1 LSIRQ
6 VPIDAGSV
14 TLGMYVS
21 KLDRPWLETPF
32 IFQGFEVKER
42 AEIDTLQRY
51 CNTVYIDVDRGD
63 LSPAQV
69 RRLLQGRQVTSGRSP
84 AELRRRGKQ
93 AGPFMRWL
101 QRLLLRLGMHR
112 QSLAIA
118 AAETDEVYKI
128 ESTVRGEA
136 RAAKNAYLQLAHHHG
151 KMMDRAT
158 LKCDVHVGALRRAVQ
173 PAIDSILRNPSALAW
188 TVFSR
193 KRSPGEY
200 NRAVGTAIWCLMF
213 GRQLGLDRAQLEDLA
228 MGAMLLDIGNA
239 RIPKSIVEAPGV
251 LSLEQYDAL
260 RRHVALGMEILAS
273 SKGITQNVAD
283 MVRCHQERA
292 DGSGYPDGLVGNRI
306 PAFARIAGIADC
318 YDAMTTESPHSKAMA
333 AYDAARELNDMRGNE
348 FAAEVVEQFLAT
360 IGMFPV
366 ASTVELN
373 NGSIAVVLEQNPHN
387 VLKPKLMVLLD
398 RNKQPLP
405 QPKILEMR
413 DLPADVTHSNAL
425 WIVQGHEHGAFG
437 VEPMR
442 IFG

>member
-1 LSIRQ
+1 
-6 VPIDAGSV
+6 
-14 TLGMYVS
+14 MYVS

-42 AEIDTLQRY
+42 DEIEMLQRY
-51 CNTVYIDVDRGD
+51 CSTVYVDVDRGD

-69 RRLLQGRQVTSGRSP
+69 RRLLQGRPISPDGAPTGARRDAKKTGRI
-84 AELRRRGKQ
+84 R
-93 AGPFMRWL
+93 RWL
-101 QRLLLRLGMHR
+101 QRLLLRLGLHR

-118 AAETDEVYKI
+118 AAETAGPYKI
-128 ESTVRGEA
+128 ESTVRNEA

-158 LKCDVHVGALRRAVQ
+158 VRLDVHTGALRRAVQ

-193 KRSPGEY
+193 KRHAEEY
-200 NRAVGTAIWCLMF
+200 NRAIGTAVWCLMF
-213 GRQLGLDRAQLEDLA
+213 GRQLGLDRERLEDLA

-239 RIPKSIVEAPGV
+239 RIPKDIAEAPGR
-251 LSLEQYDAL
+251 LSPDQYDVL
-260 RRHVALGMEILAS
+260 RRHVTLGLEILAN
-273 SKGITQNVAD
+273 SKGVTGNVAD
-283 MVRCHQERA
+283 MVRYHQERA
-292 DGSGYPDGLVGNRI
+292 DGTGYPDGLLGNQI

-318 YDAMTTESPHSKAMA
+318 YDAMTPESPHSKAMA
-333 AYDAARELNDMRGNE
+333 AYDAARALNDMRGRE

-373 NGSIAVVLEQNPHN
+373 NGSIAVVLEQNPEN
-387 VLKPKLMVLLD
+387 VLKPKVMVLLD
-398 RNKQPLP
+398 RDRRPLP
-405 QPKILEMR
+405 RPKILEMR

-425 WIVQGHEHGAFG
+425 WIVQGHEPGAFG
-437 VEPMR
+437 IDPMR